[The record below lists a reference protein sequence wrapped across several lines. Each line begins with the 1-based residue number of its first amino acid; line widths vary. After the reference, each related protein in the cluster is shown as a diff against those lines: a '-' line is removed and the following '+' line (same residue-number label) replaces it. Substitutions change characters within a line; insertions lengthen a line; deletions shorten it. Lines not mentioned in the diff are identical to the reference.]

1 MYRPIVS
8 TLLQQI
14 IDLVYKINN
23 QRTEELSNLPAA
35 TFEFNGMSGW
45 LDVRVFSNGNCF
57 TQNGNCFTQGGY
69 SHLEAN
75 LFDDENPAE
84 KLEKMISALD
94 LIYEEKKLKLKELKE
109 NDCGE

>member
-14 IDLVYKINN
+14 VDLVYKINN
-23 QRTEELSNLPAA
+23 KMIDEFSNLPAVKL
-35 TFEFNGMSGW
+35 EFNGMSGW
-45 LDVRVFSNGNCF
+45 LDVRVFSNVNNF
-57 TQNGNCFTQGGY
+57 FNHGGY
-69 SHLEAN
+69 SHLEVN

-84 KLEKMISALD
+84 KLEKMISTLD

>member
-23 QRTEELSNLPAA
+23 QRTEELSNLPVA

-45 LDVRVFSNGNCF
+45 LDVRVFLNRNHF
-57 TQNGNCFTQGGY
+57 TQWGDSY
-69 SHLEAN
+69 LEVN
-75 LFDDENPAE
+75 LFDDENPAAR
-84 KLEKMISALD
+84 LEQMISVLD

>member
-1 MYRPIVS
+1 MYKPIVS

-45 LDVRVFSNGNCF
+45 LDVRVFSNGNR
-57 TQNGNCFTQGGY
+57 FTQGGY
-69 SHLEAN
+69 SHLEVN

-84 KLEKMISALD
+84 KLERMISALD
-94 LIYEEKKLKLKELKE
+94 LIKEIKIKRVK
-109 NDCGE
+109 GE

>member
-23 QRTEELSNLPAA
+23 QMTEELSNLPAA
-35 TFEFNGMSGW
+35 TLEFNGMSGW
-45 LDVRVFSNGNCF
+45 LDVRVFSNGNH
-57 TQNGNCFTQGGY
+57 FTQGGY
-69 SHLEAN
+69 SHLEVN

>member
-14 IDLVYKINN
+14 VDLIYKINN
-23 QRTEELSNLPAA
+23 QMTGELSNIPAA

-45 LDVRVFSNGNCF
+45 LDVRVFSNGNH
-57 TQNGNCFTQGGY
+57 FTQGGY
-69 SHLEAN
+69 LHLEVN

-84 KLEKMISALD
+84 KLEKMINVLD

>member
-23 QRTEELSNLPAA
+23 QRTDELSNLPAA

-45 LDVRVFSNGNCF
+45 LDVRVFSKGMF
-57 TQNGNCFTQGGY
+57 SNGNCFTQGGY

-109 NDCGE
+109 NDYGE

>member
-45 LDVRVFSNGNCF
+45 LDVRVFSNRSNFPGCNY
-57 TQNGNCFTQGGY
+57 N
-69 SHLEAN
+69 HLEVN

-84 KLEKMISALD
+84 RLEKMISTLD

>member
-8 TLLQQI
+8 TLLQHI

-57 TQNGNCFTQGGY
+57 TQGGY
-69 SHLEAN
+69 SHLEVN

-109 NDCGE
+109 NDYGE

>member
-23 QRTEELSNLPAA
+23 QMTEELSNLPAA

-45 LDVRVFSNGNCF
+45 LDVRVFSNGNR
-57 TQNGNCFTQGGY
+57 FTQGGY
-69 SHLEAN
+69 SHLEVN